1 MFHGSSPTWA
11 CSEYSNGYFGNSN
24 TNHFPYQVIPSCRR
38 VNLSMMQNMLKR
50 NNKVLMMNSPLSL
63 LQRTCDVFQ
72 QDAELI
78 EHCKDRQRQWELE
91 RRLLKRKKKQG
102 SAYQE
107 LQFESLRKD
116 VDDLND
122 LSKTI
127 CFAILDLQNHSTKL
141 YCNSNQ
147 ENGDNSK
154 LPSDENPN
162 SNIYFNDVN
171 HFKKENMLTDNDLV
185 KEIRGTISLGD
196 RLALL
201 GHLKT
206 DELLAALR
214 EEIEKEEQDRR
225 SLEEK
230 YQQILNENN
239 NLKKHLLEREVL
251 SKKQEEIFKENIE
264 NQKEREENKTELK
277 KLQTTVSDLES
288 INKSLNADIEVTKES
303 LKLNVQERARA
314 FVLLRDAK
322 RENRELQE
330 RLQAHERQSNINF
343 SNSTKSDDFEIRLL
357 QSELEYYKEMLENKN
372 DFIQELQQ
380 QIDTFKVERL
390 EIQEE
395 MFTKEK
401 NIESLQ
407 SFKNL
412 QAPSEKSELFSL
424 TRQDSKNKSKLKKQE
439 LYIVSLQKEI
449 DNLKEE
455 LLRYEKEK
463 NNADKETFLEI
474 KALKETY
481 ENQIKEHVIAEQECR
496 VHLLEQKEQAT
507 CLRNE
512 LQVLIRERS
521 LSQSETHSKN
531 PQDEIKTS
539 YENIIEK
546 TQSELEQS
554 VDLIKHL
561 QEERRNIKLQY
572 NEEMTTMRKQI
583 DQEYQTVITEIKK
596 EKVHIELE
604 IETLRKELH
613 LVQSELEN
621 SRSELNSSK
630 QLLKLKEK
638 DLESS
643 KEELVVAKQKLGQVS
658 SSSTSDDIEYSKSD
672 IKEITAML
680 QQELQI
686 YKQKE
691 IDAKIVEE
699 NLRSEVGRL
708 RRELNITFAQS
719 NKHDFVEGHGIL
731 NEMKEPVVFQ
741 RRVSTENL

>member
-11 CSEYSNGYFGNSN
+11 CSEYSNRYFGNSN

-72 QDAELI
+72 QDVELI

-91 RRLLKRKKKQG
+91 RRLMKRKKKQG

-127 CFAILDLQNHSTKL
+127 CFAIFDLQNHSTKL
-141 YCNSNQ
+141 YCNSSQ

-154 LPSDENPN
+154 LPSDENPD
-162 SNIYFNDVN
+162 SNIHFNDVN
-171 HFKKENMLTDNDLV
+171 HFKKENTLTVNDSV
-185 KEIRGTISLGD
+185 KESRGTISLGE

-206 DELLAALR
+206 DELLAALK
-214 EEIEKEEQDRR
+214 EEIENEEQDRR
-225 SLEEK
+225 RLEEK
-230 YQQILNENN
+230 YQRILNENN

-251 SKKQEEIFKENIE
+251 SKKQEETFKENIE

-277 KLQTTVSDLES
+277 KLQTAVSDLES

-303 LKLNVQERARA
+303 LKLNAQERARA
-314 FVLLRDAK
+314 FVLLRDV
-322 RENRELQE
+322 L
-330 RLQAHERQSNINF
+330 HEKQSNINF

-390 EIQEE
+390 AIQEE

-407 SFKNL
+407 SLKNL
-412 QAPSEKSELFSL
+412 QAPSEKPESFSL
-424 TRQDSKNKSKLKKQE
+424 TRQDSRNKSMLKKQE

-455 LLRYEKEK
+455 LLRYEKDK
-463 NNADKETFLEI
+463 NNADKEKFLEI

-521 LSQSETHSKN
+521 LSQAETHSKN
-531 PQDEIKTS
+531 LQDKIKTS

-546 TQSELEQS
+546 TQSQLEQS
-554 VDLIKHL
+554 ADLIKHL
-561 QEERRNIKLQY
+561 QEERRKIKLQY

-583 DQEYQTVITEIKK
+583 DQEYQTVVTEIKK

-630 QLLKLKEK
+630 QLLKLKER

-643 KEELVVAKQKLGQVS
+643 KEELIVAKQKLCQVS

-672 IKEITAML
+672 IKEKTAML

-699 NLRSEVGRL
+699 NLRSEVDRL

-731 NEMKEPVVFQ
+731 NEMKEHVAFQ
-741 RRVSTENL
+741 RRGSTENL